1 MDPGGLMPL
10 LSDIPITGASFDALA
25 RKPVA
30 VRLVELIALA
40 GTEQPIVIG
49 LVGGAGTGK
58 TSVLNMANELYADRA
73 DMHALSIDA
82 WEAGDAA
89 TVTAQL
95 VDGVTKIFADAKVVG
110 SAEKVRERL
119 FSVGD
124 VVSTVARFAG
134 VKVDVK
140 GALERS
146 PQSLREE
153 VMKLTE
159 ALARRIVVTIDH
171 VDRLATADQL
181 AVLKLVE
188 RWGAFP
194 RFAFVIALDR
204 KAISHDITLDRV
216 VGVELALPDV
226 PRGDLA
232 AFVVSSVTELAHEL
246 GVPTPELVVDT
257 IATPRQA
264 KRYLNA
270 ITAQAPLAG
279 DFGELCRR
287 LLPK

>member
-1 MDPGGLMPL
+1 MRLYTDV
-10 LSDIPITGASFDALA
+10 PITGVAFDTLG

-30 VRLVELIALA
+30 QRLVELIALA

-49 LVGGAGTGK
+49 LVGGAGSGK
-58 TSVLNMANELYADRA
+58 TSVLTMANELYADRA
-73 DMHALSIDA
+73 DLHALSIDA
-82 WEAGDAA
+82 WDAGDAVA
-89 TVTAQL
+89 VASQL
-95 VDGVTKIFADAKVVG
+95 TDGVTKIFGEAKVVG
-110 SAEKVRERL
+110 GGEKIRERL
-119 FSVGD
+119 FSAGD

-134 VKVDVK
+134 VKVDIK

-171 VDRLATADQL
+171 VDRLPAADQL
-181 AVLKLVE
+181 AILKLVE
-188 RWGAFP
+188 RWGTFP
-194 RFAFVIALDR
+194 RFAFVVALDR
-204 KAISHDITLDRV
+204 KSITHDVTLDRAL
-216 VGVELALPDV
+216 GVELALPEV
-226 PRGDLA
+226 SRGELTA
-232 AFVVSSVTELAHEL
+232 LVLRGIAELADEL
-246 GVPTPELVVDT
+246 GVEAPDLVVDT

-270 ITAQAPLAG
+270 VTAAAPIAG

-287 LLPK
+287 LLPE

>member
-1 MDPGGLMPL
+1 MRLF
-10 LSDIPITGASFDALA
+10 SDVPITGVSFDALG

-30 VRLVELIALA
+30 TRLVELIALA

-49 LVGGAGTGK
+49 LVGGAGAGK

-73 DMHALSIDA
+73 DLHALAIDA
-82 WEAGDAA
+82 WDAGDAA
-89 TVTAQL
+89 QVIAQL
-95 VDGVTKIFADAKVVG
+95 TDGVTKIFAEAKVVG

-119 FSVGD
+119 FSAGD

-140 GALERS
+140 GVLERS
-146 PQSLREE
+146 AASLREE

-159 ALARRIVVTIDH
+159 ALALRIVVTIDH
-171 VDRLATADQL
+171 VDRLPAADQL
-181 AVLKLVE
+181 AILKLVE

-194 RFAFVIALDR
+194 RFAFVLALDR
-204 KAISHDITLDRV
+204 KAIAVDPATLDRTL
-216 VGVELALPDV
+216 GTELALPDV
-226 PRGDLA
+226 DRRELA
-232 AFVVSSVTELAHEL
+232 AWIARAVAELAVEL
-246 GVPTPELVVDT
+246 GVATPAIPIEA

-270 ITAQAPLAG
+270 LTASAPLAG

-287 LLPK
+287 LLPA